1 MSRSTVTPGD
11 DHARAA
17 AAAAAATEHMALAS
31 QAHHTQ
37 AAPGGVGGD
46 GGGHGYNTM
55 DFVEIR
61 GRLDELLR
69 GAGFPPDSLVSQ
81 QLENGDVVVRTAEQ
95 YAQHQQ
101 QQLQSL
107 IEYRHP
113 TAADFQPGRAE
124 HHAAFSPPGMSQS
137 SRVSTPMQQLQQQQ
151 QQQQHQQ
158 PWTQAGPS
166 RPQSAVGYH
175 ALPPAVNQKQPE
187 APSPAS
193 SHSVQTPPF
202 QQHRSYNSVG
212 ALNPGQSAPVYV
224 ANRLNRSATL
234 SGQAALPESHLRFRN
249 TPDSVGSLPVIA
261 EAEGSVPVQ
270 MSVTPD
276 DAASKH
282 QATMYRGHPA
292 PMQDQM
298 LPRQMLDN
306 NGHAIIN
313 NTTTTTT
320 TSQQQQP
327 FWNMNP
333 AQPIFDPSAGHRA
346 PFHPTHQ
353 VASPFNSTAQTTMPR
368 PPPQQPGFQQPG
380 LPQPGLLQPGPP
392 QQPVERRPLNPRPTE
407 FRPMQ
412 AVLDPTLREQ
422 LSQEMALASAED
434 EGVRGKFSSRYYGMH
449 TEGNASADHLT
460 NEQNCALWLRNLPP
474 DVTHKELLQAIR
486 GIGRIW
492 CTYINLPDFVQHNT
506 AAAKVAFFAPSAAR
520 RFLAHIESAGPTIRG
535 FRIKADYNRIKYPE
549 KPMAGGLSR
558 VLIVTGASWFV
569 NPASLCKYF
578 AELFTFQVDEVI
590 TLVEMDGRAVV
601 EFRFGSYRCQAQ
613 MGKMALER
621 QRPEGLEMVEFGEDP
636 CETGETFISYRLAA
650 HRISKKA
657 LDA

>member
-17 AAAAAATEHMALAS
+17 AAAATEHMALAS
-31 QAHHTQ
+31 QTHTHTPAQ
-37 AAPGGVGGD
+37 GGG
-46 GGGHGYNTM
+46 GGGHSYTM
-55 DFVEIR
+55 DFGEIR

-69 GAGFPPDSLVSQ
+69 GAGFPPDSIDLHDLVPQ
-81 QLENGDVVVRTAEQ
+81 QLENGDVVVRPAEQ
-95 YAQHQQ
+95 YAQQQQ

-107 IEYRHP
+107 IEYRHHP
-113 TAADFQPGRAE
+113 TAEFQPGRAE
-124 HHAAFSPPGMSQS
+124 HHPFSPAGLSQA
-137 SRVSTPMQQLQQQQ
+137 SRVSTPMQQQLQH
-151 QQQQHQQ
+151 QQHQHQ

-175 ALPPAVNQKQPE
+175 GLPPAVNQKQSE

-193 SHSVQTPPF
+193 SHSVQTTPPF
-202 QQHRSYNSVG
+202 QHKAHSSVG
-212 ALNPGQSAPVYV
+212 ALNLGRSAPPVYV
-224 ANRLNRSATL
+224 ANRLSRSAAL

-261 EAEGSVPVQ
+261 EAEGSAPAQ
-270 MSVTPD
+270 MSITPD

-282 QATMYRGHPA
+282 QAMYRGHPV
-292 PMQDQM
+292 PIQEQM
-298 LPRQMLDN
+298 LPKQMLDN
-306 NGHAIIN
+306 NSNAI
-313 NTTTTTT
+313 NTP
-320 TSQQQQP
+320 TSQQP
-327 FWNMNP
+327 FWNMNL
-333 AQPIFDPSAGHRA
+333 AQSIFEPSAGHRA

-353 VASPFNSTAQTTMPR
+353 VASPFNPTLQTTIPR
-368 PPPQQPGFQQPG
+368 PPPQQQQQQPA
-380 LPQPGLLQPGPP
+380 
-392 QQPVERRPLNPRPTE
+392 ERRPLNPRPTE

-434 EGVRGKFSSRYYGMH
+434 EGTRGKFSSRYYGMH

-506 AAAKVAFFAPSAAR
+506 AAAKVAFFAPPAAR

-549 KPMAGGLSR
+549 KPMAGGLTR

-613 MGKMALER
+613 MGKMALDR
-621 QRPEGLEMVEFGEDP
+621 QRPDGLEMVEFGEDP

-650 HRISKKA
+650 HRISKKTLA
-657 LDA
+657 DS